1 MGGGASPVW
10 GAGGEKRSGARV
22 CVGVWRVFSFSFL
35 SPPMLQKVMSVVEV
49 SGSAVLLYL

>member
-10 GAGGEKRSGARV
+10 GLGGRSGARV